1 MTQPQIP
8 NNPVADLVEVLNL
21 EPRGE
26 LRFRGRSQWMPH
38 GRVFGGQVLAQSLV
52 AAGKTVDRER
62 PVHSL
67 HSYFLR
73 PGDISK
79 TVDFQ
84 VDVLRDGR
92 SFSSRRVLAIQDGQA
107 ILSMIASFQ
116 SADPGVT
123 HQVEAPSGIPE
134 PEQLPAT
141 RELLDSMEQLNHP
154 AVEYWTKARPF
165 DLRHVEEPIYLSAAA
180 DRVAAQAVWF
190 KTLEPLPNSPELHRA
205 ALAYV
210 SDYSILESILRRHGL
225 SWLHRGL
232 STASLDHAM
241 WFHRPAR
248 VDEWLLYVQESP
260 TAQSGRGLA
269 TGRIFSRQGQLIASI
284 AQEGM
289 IRVPEIS

>member
-1 MTQPQIP
+1 MTEPQMP
-8 NNPVADLVEVLNL
+8 TNPVADLVEVLNL
-21 EPRGE
+21 ESRGE

-38 GRVFGGQVLAQSLV
+38 GRVFGGQVLAQCLV
-52 AAGKTVDRER
+52 AAGRTVERER
-62 PVHSL
+62 PAHSL

-73 PGDISK
+73 PGDIGK
-79 TVDFQ
+79 PVEFQ

-92 SFSSRRVLAIQDGQA
+92 SFSSRRVLALQDGQP

-116 SADPGVT
+116 TVDPGLT
-123 HQVEAPSGIPE
+123 HQVEAPANIPE
-134 PEQLPAT
+134 PELLPAT
-141 RELLDSMEQLNHP
+141 RDLFQSMEQLNHP
-154 AVEYWTKARPF
+154 AVEYWSKARPF
-165 DLRHVEEPIYLSAAA
+165 DIRHIEGPIYLTSAEN
-180 DRVAAQAVWF
+180 RVAAQAVWL
-190 KTLEPLPNSPELHRA
+190 KALEPLPNAPELHQA

-260 TAQSGRGLA
+260 SAQSGRGLA
-269 TGRIFSRQGQLIASI
+269 TGRIFSRQGQLIASV

>member
-1 MTQPQIP
+1 MP

-52 AAGKTVDRER
+52 AASRTVERER
-62 PVHSL
+62 SVHSL

-79 TVDFQ
+79 PVDFQ

-92 SFSSRRVLAIQDGQA
+92 SFSSRRVLAVQDGQP

-116 SADPGVT
+116 SSDPGVT
-123 HQVEAPSGIPE
+123 HQVDAPIGIPE

-141 RELLDSMEQLNHP
+141 RELLDSMEKLNHP

-165 DLRHVEEPIYLSAAA
+165 DLRHVEEPIYLSPAS

>member
-1 MTQPQIP
+1 MTEPQMP
-8 NNPVADLVEVLNL
+8 ANPVADLVEVLNL
-21 EPRGE
+21 ESRGE

-52 AAGKTVDRER
+52 AASRTVERER
-62 PVHSL
+62 PAHSL

-73 PGDISK
+73 PGDTAK
-79 TVDFQ
+79 AVDFQ

-92 SFSSRRVLAIQDGQA
+92 SFSSRRVLAIQDGQP

-116 SADPGVT
+116 TTDPGLT
-123 HQVEAPSGIPE
+123 HQLDAPSNVPQ
-134 PEQLPAT
+134 PEQLPAA
-141 RELLDSMEQLNHP
+141 RELFDSMEQLNHP

-165 DLRHVEEPIYLSAAA
+165 DIRHVEEPIYLNAAEN
-180 DRVAAQAVWF
+180 RVAAQAVWF
-190 KTLEPLPNSPELHRA
+190 KALEPLPNSPDLHQA

-248 VDEWLLYVQESP
+248 VDDWLLYVQESP
-260 TAQSGRGLA
+260 SAQSGRGLA
-269 TGRIFSRQGQLIASI
+269 TGKIFSRQGQLIASV